1 MAEHGGDLDSALTYA
16 QQAKRMLPNLSEV
29 SDTLGWIYLK
39 KNLNDNAI
47 DIFKELVSRDP
58 HASTYRYHLGIAY
71 FNKGDKP
78 AALKELQQALKDNP
92 AKMESD
98 KIKELIAKIG

>member
-1 MAEHGGDLDSALTYA
+1 MPFTQAEIDNIAVAALDY
-16 QQAKRMLPNLSEV
+16 
-29 SDTLGWIYLK
+29 
-39 KNLNDNAI
+39 
-47 DIFKELVSRDP
+47 
-58 HASTYRYHLGIAY
+58 Y

-92 AKMESD
+92 AKMESE